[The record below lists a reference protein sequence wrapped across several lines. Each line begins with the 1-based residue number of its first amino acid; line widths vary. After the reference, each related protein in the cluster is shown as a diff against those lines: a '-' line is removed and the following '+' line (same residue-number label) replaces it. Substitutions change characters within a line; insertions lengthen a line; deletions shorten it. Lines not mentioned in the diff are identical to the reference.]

1 MAARLASASDLR
13 ARFGELPLPR
23 RWALALGIL
32 WVVVVVAYAIGF
44 LGVAAETRGRGTV
57 FLDGLFLL
65 MALVLPLILLWLAA
79 WLAEELARQRQ
90 VIAAL
95 ADASRPLIDALE
107 TTQVAIGAA
116 GGLHRAASGGD
127 SDISAGLAALRK
139 GQERLERRLEALAS
153 GMAVPDSDTPPP
165 KPPTRRIGDPVI
177 VKPSKRP
184 PVDHGVQPPLPLLPA
199 GEDPPP
205 ELPAADLVR
214 ALDFPRD
221 EQDFDGFRALQAALR
236 HQPLAHLLQSA
247 EDVLTLMSQEGL
259 YMDDMA
265 SGTPDPALWRRFIS
279 GARGPDMAPIG
290 GPEDTHAV
298 ELAQGLMRSDPIFRD
313 TALFFQR
320 RFLHVL
326 ADFADRADDA
336 ALRDLAQ
343 TRSAK
348 AFGLLSRLSG
358 AFD

>member
-79 WLAEELARQRQ
+79 WLAEELARQRE

-127 SDISAGLAALRK
+127 SDISQASPPCARGRSGSNAGWRP
-139 GQERLERRLEALAS
+139 S
-153 GMAVPDSDTPPP
+153 PPGWP
-165 KPPTRRIGDPVI
+165 FPTATRR
-177 VKPSKRP
+177 
-184 PVDHGVQPPLPLLPA
+184 
-199 GEDPPP
+199 
-205 ELPAADLVR
+205 
-214 ALDFPRD
+214 PRSPRT
-221 EQDFDGFRALQAALR
+221 GG
-236 HQPLAHLLQSA
+236 SA
-247 EDVLTLMSQEGL
+247 I
-259 YMDDMA
+259 
-265 SGTPDPALWRRFIS
+265 R
-279 GARGPDMAPIG
+279 
-290 GPEDTHAV
+290 
-298 ELAQGLMRSDPIFRD
+298 
-313 TALFFQR
+313 
-320 RFLHVL
+320 
-326 ADFADRADDA
+326 
-336 ALRDLAQ
+336 
-343 TRSAK
+343 
-348 AFGLLSRLSG
+348 
-358 AFD
+358 

>member
-1 MAARLASASDLR
+1 MAGGTAPWFGLP
-13 ARFGELPLPR
+13 ARFGALPLPR
-23 RWALALGIL
+23 RWALALGLL
-32 WVVVVVAYAIGF
+32 WIVVVLAYGIGF

-79 WLAEELARQRQ
+79 WLAEELARQRE

-95 ADASRPLIDALE
+95 AEASQPLIDALE
-107 TTQVAIGAA
+107 ATRMTIGAA
-116 GGLHRAASGGD
+116 GGLHGAQGRGEADIAAS
-127 SDISAGLAALRK
+127 LVALRK
-139 GQERLERRLEALAS
+139 GQERIEARLEAPAAATS
-153 GMAVPDSDTPPP
+153 RKSPDTPPP
-165 KPPTRRIGDPVI
+165 RTPARRIGDPVI
-177 VKPSKRP
+177 GKPKRVP
-184 PVDHGVQPPLPLLPA
+184 IDPSVQPLLPL
-199 GEDPPP
+199 PPAEAEPAP
-205 ELPAADLVR
+205 ELPAADLIR

-221 EQDFDGFRALQAALR
+221 DQDFEGFRALQAALR
-236 HQPLAHLLQSA
+236 HPPLAHLLQSA

-259 YMDDMA
+259 YMDDLPA
-265 SGTPDPALWRRFIS
+265 ETADAALWRRFIA
-279 GARGPDMAPIG
+279 GARGPAMAAIDG
-290 GPEDTHAV
+290 SADDHALEV
-298 ELAQGLMRSDPIFRD
+298 ARGLARSDPIFRD

-326 ADFADRADDA
+326 ADFAAHADDA
-336 ALRDLAQ
+336 ALSDFAG